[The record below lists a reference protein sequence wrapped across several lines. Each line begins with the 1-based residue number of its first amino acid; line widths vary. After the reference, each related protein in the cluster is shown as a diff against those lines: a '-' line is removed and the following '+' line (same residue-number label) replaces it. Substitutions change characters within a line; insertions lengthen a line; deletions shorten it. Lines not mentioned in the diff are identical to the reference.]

1 MTSIDTYSQGPESS
15 GTDSP
20 EAAEAGGHEP
30 THHAPHPHPVDE
42 HFGVSS
48 SLQPITIS
56 YMNAVPLIEPCQR
69 GFYISIAALA
79 LSIAVYKYTTS
90 DPDKQPLLTR
100 VMASYNWFQ
109 DEFARRNALHTAM
122 VEQAAEDRN
131 LFQSSPWTHHTEL
144 KFQE

>member
-1 MTSIDTYSQGPESS
+1 M
-15 GTDSP
+15 
-20 EAAEAGGHEP
+20 
-30 THHAPHPHPVDE
+30 
-42 HFGVSS
+42 
-48 SLQPITIS
+48 IS
-56 YMNAVPLIEPCQR
+56 RISAVPLTKSSQR

-79 LSIAVYKYTTS
+79 LSFAVYKYSRSFPS
-90 DPDKQPLLTR
+90 DPDRQPFLTR
-100 VMASYNWFQ
+100 VMESYNWFQ

>member
-1 MTSIDTYSQGPESS
+1 M
-15 GTDSP
+15 
-20 EAAEAGGHEP
+20 
-30 THHAPHPHPVDE
+30 
-42 HFGVSS
+42 
-48 SLQPITIS
+48 IS
-56 YMNAVPLIEPCQR
+56 CISTVQLTNPFQR

-79 LSIAVYKYTTS
+79 LSFAVYKYSRSSPS
-90 DPDKQPLLTR
+90 DPDHQPLLTR
-100 VMASYNWFQ
+100 VMQSYNWFQ

>member
-1 MTSIDTYSQGPESS
+1 MTSCIRT
-15 GTDSP
+15 
-20 EAAEAGGHEP
+20 
-30 THHAPHPHPVDE
+30 
-42 HFGVSS
+42 
-48 SLQPITIS
+48 
-56 YMNAVPLIEPCQR
+56 VPLIKPSQR

-79 LSIAVYKYTTS
+79 LSFAVYNYSRSSPS
-90 DPDKQPLLTR
+90 DPDHQPFLTR
-100 VMASYNWFQ
+100 VMQSYNWFQ